1 MTEDERL
8 YLQFIQN
15 NISRMNTNSSQ
26 VKGWCIAIVAAL
38 LAIYA
43 DKNNPLFIWFCFFP
57 IIMFCFLDAFYL
69 QQEHKFRRIYDDYVE
84 GKENKPQVYKMPVKL
99 YEKGLSGFLRALK
112 SWSIWP
118 FYLFMIFS
126 LLMIQIISN
135 KVIQKDTVETTK
147 NEISITSETSEM
159 ESLSEIPIP
168 ELIIKSME

>member
-43 DKNNPLFIWFCFFP
+43 DKNNPLFIWFCLFP
-57 IIMFCFLDAFYL
+57 IIMFCILDAFYL
-69 QQEHKFRRIYDDYVE
+69 QQEHKFRGMYEDYVD

-99 YEKGLSGFLRALK
+99 YEKGVSGFLRALK
-112 SWSIWP
+112 SWSVCP
-118 FYLFMIFS
+118 FYIFMIFS

-135 KVIQKDTVETTK
+135 KVLQKDTVETTIK
-147 NEISITSETSEM
+147 EISITNEDSKD
-159 ESLSEIPIP
+159 ESLSEIP
-168 ELIIKSME
+168 ELIITSME

>member
-1 MTEDERL
+1 MKEDDRM
-8 YLQFIQN
+8 YLQFLQN

-69 QQEHKFRRIYDDYVE
+69 QQEHKFRRIYDDYVD

-99 YEKGLSGFLRALK
+99 YEKGILGFLRALK
-112 SWSIWP
+112 SWSVCP
-118 FYLFMIFS
+118 FYIFMIFS

-135 KVIQKDTVETTK
+135 KVLQKDTVETTIK
-147 NEISITSETSEM
+147 EISITNEDSKD
-159 ESLSEIPIP
+159 ESLSEIP
-168 ELIIKSME
+168 ELIITSME